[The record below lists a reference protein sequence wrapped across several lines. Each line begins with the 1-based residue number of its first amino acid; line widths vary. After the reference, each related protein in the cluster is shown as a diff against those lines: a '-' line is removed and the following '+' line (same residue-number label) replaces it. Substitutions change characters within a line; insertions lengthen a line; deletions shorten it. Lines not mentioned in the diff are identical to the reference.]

1 MTRADLLIAEAS
13 RWIGVKEEGGDN
25 RGETV
30 EMFQRAVDG
39 RAFRESWC
47 ACFCFYCL
55 INTGGTDLFMSEH
68 CLTVWN
74 KSPRELRIP
83 KPRPGCLV
91 IWQFE
96 GTASGHMGIV
106 KALMSDTQMLTVE
119 GNTSGA
125 SHIERN
131 GGGVYLKQRAIRPV
145 TGRMRLKGFLYPWK
159 EGPETCGPAF

>member
-1 MTRADLLIAEAS
+1 MTRAQLLIAEAS
-13 RWIGVKEEGGDN
+13 KWIGVKEEGGDN
-25 RGETV
+25 KGETV

-39 RAFRESWC
+39 RAFQESWC
-47 ACFCFYCL
+47 ASFAFYCL

-74 KSPRELRIP
+74 RSPKELRRQ
-83 KPRPGCLV
+83 KPEPGCLV
-91 IWQFE
+91 VWQFE

-106 KALMSDTQMLTVE
+106 KMVLSDTQILTIE

-131 GGGVYLKQRAIRPV
+131 GGGVYLKQRASRPV
-145 TGRMRLKGFLYPWK
+145 TGRMKLVGFLWPWRA
-159 EGPETCGPAF
+159 GPETAGPAF